1 MNAHDMRSLMM
12 IVEGRQNDNPDVS
25 YELAGKTKKATA
37 AGEFTQVAASVTGNT
52 SGQFTKLAK
61 KFEEVDTLTKQLTV
75 VQADIKQIT
84 KDTMAD
90 FFDAS
95 DAVYTRY
102 IDTVAL
108 AMTMSKDQAATSSE
122 TSDLNVNAFLE
133 DLMALVGSDLKPAV
147 EKLLTQNTIVKTK
160 LRPAQQG
167 RVSVKMPSPVKEGA
181 LNENDMMAKIVRY
194 ASIFAGKVTA
204 FLGRY
209 DAKLANIAAKY
220 NLA

>member
-1 MNAHDMRSLMM
+1 
-12 IVEGRQNDNPDVS
+12 
-25 YELAGKTKKATA
+25 
-37 AGEFTQVAASVTGNT
+37 
-52 SGQFTKLAK
+52 
-61 KFEEVDTLTKQLTV
+61 
-75 VQADIKQIT
+75 
-84 KDTMAD
+84 
-90 FFDAS
+90 
-95 DAVYTRY
+95 
-102 IDTVAL
+102 
-108 AMTMSKDQAATSSE
+108 MTMSKDQAATSSE